1 MLHRHVLAMRL
12 FVCDQPHAH
21 AHTCACVRMRLFV
34 CLSADRP
41 SSNIRS
47 SRACGAVLAV
57 LRPLNSPTTY
67 PPLALAA
74 PAACSHPRRFPSPYG
89 CTLLYI
95 RCCSSSQM
103 REPSLLTPFPLTAHS
118 HLRPFPL
125 APIPT
130 CAHSHLRPFPLT
142 PIPAGDSSRV
152 VRALLSLAD
161 RVPSVRRRCP

>member
-1 MLHRHVLAMRL
+1 VLHRHVLAMRL

-74 PAACSHPRRFPSPYG
+74 PAACSHPRRFSSPYG
-89 CTLLYI
+89 CTLLHI

-103 REPSLLTPFPLTAHS
+103 REPSLLTPFPLT
-118 HLRPFPL
+118 
-125 APIPT
+125 PIPT
-130 CAHSHLRPFPLT
+130 YAHSHLRPFPLT
-142 PIPAGDSSRV
+142 PIPARDSSRV